1 MPQEGQNSGQRV
13 EAQLPYKEEYKLR
26 SKVGIWRGQGI
37 PQVRK
42 RRLERTDPAGPSR
55 LPDLIRKAKDSDRDF
70 KQDIFWRM
78 EWRGAGVAAQTSASV
93 PGPQWFSTGASG
105 AGALVML
112 LQRNNELL
120 QESRGTSG
128 LPEMKS
134 YNTGLS
140 GPVCGKEQK
149 GCLFTFHIR
158 PQRPCI
164 GGRFPRGKGTVVFC
178 RTHNTSS

>member
-1 MPQEGQNSGQRV
+1 MCTDMMKDRE
-13 EAQLPYKEEYKLR
+13 
-26 SKVGIWRGQGI
+26 
-37 PQVRK
+37 

-70 KQDIFWRM
+70 KQGIFWRM

-93 PGPQWFSTGASG
+93 PGPQGFSIGASG

>member
-1 MPQEGQNSGQRV
+1 M
-13 EAQLPYKEEYKLR
+13 
-26 SKVGIWRGQGI
+26 GIWRGQGI

-42 RRLERTDPAGPSR
+42 RTEPRQLVCTDMMKDRERRLERTDPAGPSR

-93 PGPQWFSTGASG
+93 PGPQWFSIGASG

>member
-1 MPQEGQNSGQRV
+1 MPQEGQDSGQRI
-13 EAQLPYKEEYKLR
+13 EAQLPYKQEYKLR

-42 RRLERTDPAGPSR
+42 RTEPRQLVCTDMMKDRERRLERTDPAGPSR
-55 LPDLIRKAKDSDRDF
+55 LSDLIRKAKDSDRDL

-93 PGPQWFSTGASG
+93 PGPQWFSIGASG

-120 QESRGTSG
+120 QENRG
-128 LPEMKS
+128 
-134 YNTGLS
+134 
-140 GPVCGKEQK
+140 
-149 GCLFTFHIR
+149 
-158 PQRPCI
+158 PQDFLR
-164 GGRFPRGKGTVVFC
+164 
-178 RTHNTSS
+178 